1 MRFVVDAPLAPP
13 TRFDDAAKAGKA
25 PNSMNAAPAIISF
38 FITSTFQPSPLNSKR
53 LTAPNVPLNHKAPR
67 RYPRPL

>member
-1 MRFVVDAPLAPP
+1 VADAPLAPP
-13 TRFDDAAKAGKA
+13 IRFDDAAKAGKA
-25 PNSMNAAPAIISF
+25 PNTMNAAPAIISF
-38 FITSTFQPSPLNSKR
+38 FIISTFQPLPLNSKR